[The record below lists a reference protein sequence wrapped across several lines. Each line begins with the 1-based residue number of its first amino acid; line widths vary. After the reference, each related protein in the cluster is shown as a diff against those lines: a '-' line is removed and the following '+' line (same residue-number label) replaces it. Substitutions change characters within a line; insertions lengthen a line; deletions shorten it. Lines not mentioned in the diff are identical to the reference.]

1 MAQENKQSL
10 DEVIVAKISESS
22 TLSAVRFTQA
32 CQVGVLFWGGQ
43 KKVNDPANGIDNFP
57 PFFPNRSV
65 IRDMYAE
72 GIASINVLKEI
83 EVQKAEEIGIIDRM
97 MHQVRAQWTMEK
109 LARIIQKRYEAD
121 MMPMDL
127 VIKSDRSFEVAEG
140 MFRRKF

>member
-43 KKVNDPANGIDNFP
+43 KKVYDKENGIDNFP

-72 GIASINVLKEI
+72 GLATINVLKEI

-127 VIKSDRSFEVAEG
+127 VIKSDRSFEIAEG